1 MESGWRRRRHDECKV
16 LVLFVV
22 LLSFSFSLLR
32 GKSDRLLVLWT
43 GLPPFFF
50 SGLLCLLGAYWNG
63 TLFGKRYMD
72 IYNRSTNCCSCFGPQ
87 LDQTSS
93 KHSQKSSLS
102 SVSDFCFE
110 INVQLSIPFVST
122 GNGQHLVL

>member
-50 SGLLCLLGAYWNG
+50 LGCSASWEHIGTGPCLVRDIWISIIEAQIVVLVLDRNSI
-63 TLFGKRYMD
+63 KRP
-72 IYNRSTNCCSCFGPQ
+72 RSTLRSRR
-87 LDQTSS
+87 
-93 KHSQKSSLS
+93 
-102 SVSDFCFE
+102 
-110 INVQLSIPFVST
+110 
-122 GNGQHLVL
+122 